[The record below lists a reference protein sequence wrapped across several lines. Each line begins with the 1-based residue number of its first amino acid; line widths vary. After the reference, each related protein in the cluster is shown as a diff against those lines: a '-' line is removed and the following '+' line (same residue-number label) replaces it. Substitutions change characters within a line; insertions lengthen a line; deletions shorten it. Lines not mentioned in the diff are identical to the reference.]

1 MKKETKV
8 LAVDYGA
15 SSGRVMLGTYD
26 GERITV
32 QEIHRFS
39 NDPVTVNGTMYWDV
53 LRLFHEMKQGM
64 IKAKAFGGAES
75 IGVDTWGVDFGLLD
89 EKGYLLENP
98 VHYRDGRTEGILEKG
113 FAKIPREHFYGI
125 TGNQFMEINTAFQL
139 LALKEQRP
147 ELLGRADCL
156 LLMPD
161 LFNYFLSGVKKSE
174 RSIVSTTQ
182 MGNPSEPGWVTEVA
196 EKFEIPEKILTEVVP
211 TGTVL
216 GPIREEIM
224 DELGI
229 GEMEVIAVAGH
240 DTQCA
245 LTAVPAEGEDFIF
258 VSCGTWSL
266 FGTELARPIVTEQSE
281 KLNIT
286 NATGTDG
293 RTSFLKN
300 IIGLWL
306 VQESR
311 RQWMREG
318 KEYSFSQLEKMAE
331 EAEPFRCFIDPDA
344 PEFVP
349 AGNIPERIRE
359 YCGRTGQ
366 KVPQTEGEIVR
377 CINESLALKYRY
389 ALEEIKACTQ
399 KEYGAIHMV
408 GGGIQSK
415 LLCKFTA
422 YASGIPVI
430 AGPVEATVFG
440 NIAIQL
446 MAKGIL
452 KDLAEARKVI
462 ADSDRPVV
470 YQPENKEEWDKAYEF
485 YRERI
490 LERA

>member
-32 QEIHRFS
+32 QEIHRVS

-286 NATGTDG
+286 N
-293 RTSFLKN
+293 
-300 IIGLWL
+300 
-306 VQESR
+306 EYR
-311 RQWMREG
+311 R
-318 KEYSFSQLEKMAE
+318 A
-331 EAEPFRCFIDPDA
+331 
-344 PEFVP
+344 
-349 AGNIPERIRE
+349 AGSG
-359 YCGRTGQ
+359 CGRGRNTVSPSWRRWR
-366 KVPQTEGEIVR
+366 KKR
-377 CINESLALKYRY
+377 NRSDAL
-389 ALEEIKACTQ
+389 
-399 KEYGAIHMV
+399 
-408 GGGIQSK
+408 
-415 LLCKFTA
+415 
-422 YASGIPVI
+422 
-430 AGPVEATVFG
+430 
-440 NIAIQL
+440 
-446 MAKGIL
+446 
-452 KDLAEARKVI
+452 
-462 ADSDRPVV
+462 
-470 YQPENKEEWDKAYEF
+470 
-485 YRERI
+485 
-490 LERA
+490 